1 VKKLVALFF
10 TVALGASAFANSA
23 LAQAKLTQTK
33 QVRTERRPPM
43 LPDPAESQ
51 STPPKPPSYEY
62 FSILNGLPML
72 FELHHDTEVGTN
84 RPVDVYVFVIELQVM
99 NSDGDAEPIGLD
111 IFNFFTA
118 KPQNP
123 DTAPNPHNPKDCR
136 TWNKL
141 INQEIATRNQS
152 SATWPYVEFTVAQG
166 ARRLQTNED
175 GQVFWSDDVECWGSQ
190 DRFPPF

>member
-1 VKKLVALFF
+1 VKRFIALFF
-10 TVALGASAFANSA
+10 AVVLAASVLANSA
-23 LAQAKLTQTK
+23 LAQTR
-33 QVRTERRPPM
+33 QVRTERRPPAS
-43 LPDPAESQ
+43 PDPAESQ
-51 STPPKPPSYEY
+51 STPPKQPDYQY
-62 FSILNGLPML
+62 FSILDGLPVL

-84 RPVDVYVFVIELQVM
+84 RPVDVYVFVIQLQVM
-99 NSDGDAEPIGLD
+99 NSDGNAEPIGLN

-141 INQEIATRNQS
+141 INQEIATRSQS